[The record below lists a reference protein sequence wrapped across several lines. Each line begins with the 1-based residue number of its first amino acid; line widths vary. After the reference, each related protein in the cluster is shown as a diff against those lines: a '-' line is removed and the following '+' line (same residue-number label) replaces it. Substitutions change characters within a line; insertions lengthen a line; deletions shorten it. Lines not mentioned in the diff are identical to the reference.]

1 MLKPVEKQRVAEEIA
16 EQLRALI
23 LTGQYPPGSK
33 LPPERELS
41 KRLRVNRASLREA
54 LKKLEHLGL
63 VRIRQGDGT
72 RVQNFMETGG
82 IELVQ
87 HLLPLG
93 GGKPELIRDL
103 LEFRRIIG
111 RELVRLAAHRGK
123 DRDGIAKL
131 RAVAD
136 KADQASGAAELFDL
150 DFEFYVAIAAMC
162 GNQVMLLLIN
172 TVRDGVKNFM
182 PLLANLAAPL
192 DTVRKHHRDLIAAI
206 ERGDVQGA
214 GKVAD
219 DYLRMGAELAA
230 RMGGRPELQ
239 PLPLPEWHGRALTR
253 KEVEEIALLARI
265 HLEPDEITQL
275 QGELGAILE
284 SFTALAAVDTTD
296 VPAMTHAVPMDLRL
310 RPDEPSPSLPVGE
323 ALRGA
328 PAREGDLF
336 VVPAIIEGNQ

>member
-16 EQLRALI
+16 EQLRSLI

-103 LEFRRIIG
+103 LEFRRIYG
-111 RELVRLAAHRGK
+111 REIARLAASRSSGDK
-123 DRDGIAKL
+123 DALGKL
-131 RAVAD
+131 RLLAD
-136 KADQASGAAELFDL
+136 KADRTSGAADLFDL
-150 DFEFYVAIAAMC
+150 DFEFYVALASLC

-172 TVRDGVKNFM
+172 TVRESVRGFM
-182 PLLANLAAPL
+182 PLLANLAGPQ
-192 DTVRKHHRDLIAAI
+192 DTVRKHHRELIAAI
-206 ERGDVQGA
+206 EKGDANNA
-214 GKVAD
+214 GRVAD
-219 DYLRMGAELAA
+219 EYLRMGAELAA
-230 RMGGRPELQ
+230 RLGGRPELLPQ
-239 PLPLPEWHGRALTR
+239 PLPE
-253 KEVEEIALLARI
+253 
-265 HLEPDEITQL
+265 
-275 QGELGAILE
+275 
-284 SFTALAAVDTTD
+284 
-296 VPAMTHAVPMDLRL
+296 
-310 RPDEPSPSLPVGE
+310 
-323 ALRGA
+323 
-328 PAREGDLF
+328 
-336 VVPAIIEGNQ
+336 

>member
-16 EQLRALI
+16 EQLRGLI
-23 LTGQYPPGSK
+23 LNGQYPPGSK

-103 LEFRRIIG
+103 LEFRRIFG
-111 RELVRLAAHRGK
+111 REIARLAAARSAK
-123 DRDGIAKL
+123 DKEGLAKL
-131 RAVAD
+131 KALAD
-136 KADQASGAAELFDL
+136 KADHTNGAAELFDL
-150 DFEFYVAIAAMC
+150 DFEFYVALASLS

-172 TVRDGVKNFM
+172 TVRDGVRNFM
-182 PLLANLAAPL
+182 PLLANLAAP
-192 DTVRKHHRDLIAAI
+192 TEAVRKHHRDLIAAI
-206 ERGDVQGA
+206 ENADVTAA
-214 GKVAD
+214 GRVAD
-219 DYLRMGAELAA
+219 EYLKLGAEMAA

-239 PLPLPEWHGRALTR
+239 PQPLPE
-253 KEVEEIALLARI
+253 
-265 HLEPDEITQL
+265 
-275 QGELGAILE
+275 
-284 SFTALAAVDTTD
+284 
-296 VPAMTHAVPMDLRL
+296 
-310 RPDEPSPSLPVGE
+310 
-323 ALRGA
+323 
-328 PAREGDLF
+328 
-336 VVPAIIEGNQ
+336 

>member
-16 EQLRALI
+16 EQLRTLI
-23 LTGQYPPGSK
+23 LNGQYPPGSK

-82 IELVQ
+82 LELVQ

-103 LEFRRIIG
+103 LEFRRIMG
-111 RELVRLAAHRGK
+111 RELARLAAARSSA
-123 DRDGIAKL
+123 DRDGTARL
-131 RAVAD
+131 RALAD
-136 KADQASGAAELFDL
+136 KADVTTGAAELFDL

-172 TVRDGVKNFM
+172 TVRDGVRGFM
-182 PLLANLAAPL
+182 PLLANLAGPQ
-192 DTVRKHHRDLIAAI
+192 DQVRTHHRELIAAI
-206 ERGDVQGA
+206 ERGDVPGA
-214 GKVAD
+214 ARIAD

-239 PLPLPEWHGRALTR
+239 PQPLPE
-253 KEVEEIALLARI
+253 
-265 HLEPDEITQL
+265 
-275 QGELGAILE
+275 
-284 SFTALAAVDTTD
+284 
-296 VPAMTHAVPMDLRL
+296 
-310 RPDEPSPSLPVGE
+310 
-323 ALRGA
+323 
-328 PAREGDLF
+328 
-336 VVPAIIEGNQ
+336 